1 MISTTTWLITISV
14 LSAVIIFDL
23 ILAVIHR
30 NRETSHREAVSWTL
44 FYVTAALIFGFFL
57 PNWAPEEYRKEFLAG
72 WLTEYSLSVDNLFVF
87 IILLASLKIKKESQ
101 QLVLLL
107 GILIAI
113 VLRIILIFAGVAL
126 VTRFTWVFFFFG
138 AFLIFTAYKL
148 INEKS
153 EVENDEAKLVIF
165 LRKRGLGNFGIALI
179 ALGITDLIFALDSIP
194 AILGLTTSTYVV
206 ITANIFALMGLRQ
219 LYFLLS
225 GLMQRLKYL
234 GVGLSIILAWIGV
247 KLVNHALHK
256 NELPFINGGEHVE
269 LIPEIST
276 ELSLAV
282 IIVTLI
288 VTTVASL
295 LVTREKQEKN

>member
-1 MISTTTWLITISV
+1 MISTTAWLITISV

-219 LYFLLS
+219 LYFLLQ
-225 GLMQRLKYL
+225 GLMDRLIHL
-234 GVGLSIILAWIGV
+234 SRGLAFILAFIGV
-247 KLVNHALHK
+247 KMVLEALH
-256 NELPFINGGEHVE
+256 GVGVDV
-269 LIPEIST
+269 PEISL
-276 ELSLAV
+276 ELSLGV
-282 IIVTLI
+282 IISTLVI
-288 VTTVASL
+288 TAITSL
-295 LVTREKQEKN
+295 IATRNSGGSKKHIS

>member
-1 MISTTTWLITISV
+1 
-14 LSAVIIFDL
+14 VIIFDL

-219 LYFLLS
+219 LYFLLQ
-225 GLMQRLKYL
+225 GLMDRLIHL
-234 GVGLSIILAWIGV
+234 SRGLAFILAFIGV
-247 KLVNHALHK
+247 KMVLEALHG
-256 NELPFINGGEHVE
+256 IGVHV
-269 LIPEIST
+269 PEISL
-276 ELSLAV
+276 ELSLGV
-282 IIVTLI
+282 IISTLVI
-288 VTTVASL
+288 TAITSL
-295 LVTREKQEKN
+295 LATRNSGPKEKAQLP

>member
-1 MISTTTWLITISV
+1 MISTTTWLVTIAV
-14 LSAVIIFDL
+14 LGAVIIFDL

-153 EVENDEAKLVIF
+153 EVENDEAKLVTF

-219 LYFLLS
+219 LYFLLQ
-225 GLMQRLKYL
+225 GLMDRLIHL
-234 GVGLSIILAWIGV
+234 SRGLAFILAFIGV
-247 KLVNHALHK
+247 KMVLEALHG
-256 NELPFINGGEHVE
+256 IGVHV
-269 LIPEIST
+269 PEISL
-276 ELSLAV
+276 ELSLGV
-282 IIVTLI
+282 IISTLVI
-288 VTTVASL
+288 TAITSL
-295 LVTREKQEKN
+295 LATRNSGPKEKAQLP

>member
-1 MISTTTWLITISV
+1 M
-14 LSAVIIFDL
+14 IIFDL

-87 IILLASLKIKKESQ
+87 IILLVSLKIKKESQ

-138 AFLIFTAYKL
+138 AFLIYTAYRL
-148 INEKS
+148 LVEEKG
-153 EVENDEAKLVIF
+153 EEEWKEDRLVTMM
-165 LRKRGLGNFGIALI
+165 RKRNLSTFAIALI
-179 ALGITDLIFALDSIP
+179 S
-194 AILGLTTSTYVV
+194 LGL
-206 ITANIFALMGLRQ
+206 AAEQ
-219 LYFLLS
+219 
-225 GLMQRLKYL
+225 Q
-234 GVGLSIILAWIGV
+234 V
-247 KLVNHALHK
+247 KERAQVS
-256 NELPFINGGEHVE
+256 PV
-269 LIPEIST
+269 S
-276 ELSLAV
+276 
-282 IIVTLI
+282 
-288 VTTVASL
+288 
-295 LVTREKQEKN
+295 R

>member
-219 LYFLLS
+219 LYFLLQ
-225 GLMQRLKYL
+225 GLMDRLIHL
-234 GVGLSIILAWIGV
+234 SRGLAFILAFIGV
-247 KLVNHALHK
+247 KMVLEALHG
-256 NELPFINGGEHVE
+256 IGVHV
-269 LIPEIST
+269 PEISL
-276 ELSLAV
+276 ELSLGV
-282 IIVTLI
+282 IISTLVI
-288 VTTVASL
+288 TAITSL
-295 LVTREKQEKN
+295 IATRNSGGSKKHIS

>member
-1 MISTTTWLITISV
+1 MISTTVWLVTISV

-23 ILAVIHR
+23 ILAVVHR
-30 NRETSHREAVSWTL
+30 NKETSHREALSWTL
-44 FYVTAALIFGFFL
+44 FYVAAALIFGFLL
-57 PNWAPEEYRKEFLAG
+57 PNWAPDEYRKEFLAG
-72 WLTEYSLSVDNLFVF
+72 WITEYSLSVDNLFVF

-153 EVENDEAKLVIF
+153 EVENDEAKLVTF
-165 LRKRGLGNFGIALI
+165 LRNRGMSNFGIALI

-219 LYFLLS
+219 LYFLVQ
-225 GLMQRLKYL
+225 GLMDRLIHL
-234 GVGLSIILAWIGV
+234 SRGLAFILAFIGV
-247 KLVNHALHK
+247 KMVLEALHG
-256 NELPFINGGEHVE
+256 IGVHV
-269 LIPEIST
+269 PEISL
-276 ELSLAV
+276 ELSLGV
-282 IIVTLI
+282 IISTLVI
-288 VTTVASL
+288 TAITSL
-295 LVTREKQEKN
+295 IATRNSGGSEKHVS